1 MTIQEQV
8 EKLAIE
14 IQETLELDEL
24 ESRIYL
30 TLLRTGPITGSAL
43 AKDLNIDRARTYRS
57 IERLMDRKIVSTTI
71 STPKLCI
78 PIEPEIALKLALE
91 RKKSEIIKIKKSEE
105 TFVDKITSVR
115 CCPNQGTAVPTFTVI
130 QGRNNIYSDIAQMIE
145 NCFETIFIT
154 TTVEDVAK
162 MYLSVIPE
170 KIKICEEKGG
180 QVKLLVET
188 DDTEMISYVKRFNAT
203 ETRVCKISSKGR
215 IVVQND
221 KQLIM
226 SDSSQKSSNSETDF
240 SISTNSKDMISH
252 LDDHCRLLWKNAKP
266 LESVLHTKNL

>member
-1 MTIQEQV
+1 MTVQEQV

-24 ESRIYL
+24 ESRLYL

-57 IERLMDRKIVSTTI
+57 IERLTDRKIISTTI

-91 RKKSEIIKIKKSEE
+91 RKTSEIMKIKKSEGTIVE
-105 TFVDKITSVR
+105 NITSIR
-115 CCPNQGTAVPTFTVI
+115 FCPNQGTSIPTFTVI

-145 NCFETIFIT
+145 NCNDTLYIVT
-154 TTVEDVAK
+154 TLEDISK

-170 KIKICEEKGG
+170 KIKTCEEIGG
-180 QVKLLVET
+180 KVMLLVKI
-188 DDTEMISYVKRFNAT
+188 DDMEMISFVKRFNAT
-203 ETRVCKISSKGR
+203 ETRVCKISSTGR
-215 IVVQND
+215 IVVQKN

-226 SDSSQKSSNSETDF
+226 SDSGPESSNSETDF
-240 SISTNSKDMISH
+240 SISTNAQDMISH

-266 LESVLHTKNL
+266 LESVLQTKIL